1 MKEESLKE
9 NMYNNQEIGKLGE
22 NLATKYLQK
31 SGYTIIDRNFRCKQG
46 EIDIIAKYKQEIIF
60 IEVKT
65 RTNLNYGNP
74 AEAVTQIKQKHIERA
89 TEYYI
94 YRNNLYKSFIRI
106 DIIEVYIKKD
116 KYRINH
122 IKQIL

>member
-1 MKEESLKE
+1 MH
-9 NMYNNQEIGKLGE
+9 NNQELGKLGE
-22 NLATKYLQK
+22 DLATKYLQK
-31 SGYTIIDRNFRCKQG
+31 IGYIIIDRNFRCKQG

-65 RTNLNYGNP
+65 RTNLNYGEP
-74 AEAVTQIKQKHIERA
+74 AEAVTQLKQKHIERA

-94 YRNNLYKSFIRI
+94 YRNNLYKLFIRI

-122 IKQIL
+122 IKQVL

>member
-1 MKEESLKE
+1 M
-9 NMYNNQEIGKLGE
+9 
-22 NLATKYLQK
+22 
-31 SGYTIIDRNFRCKQG
+31 IIDRNFRCKQG
-46 EIDIIAKYKQEIIF
+46 EIDIIAKYGKELIF

-74 AEAVTQIKQKHIERA
+74 AEAVTQIKQKHIARA
-89 TEYYI
+89 TQYYI
-94 YRNNLYKSFIRI
+94 YKKHLFNSFIRL

-116 KYRINH
+116 EYRINH